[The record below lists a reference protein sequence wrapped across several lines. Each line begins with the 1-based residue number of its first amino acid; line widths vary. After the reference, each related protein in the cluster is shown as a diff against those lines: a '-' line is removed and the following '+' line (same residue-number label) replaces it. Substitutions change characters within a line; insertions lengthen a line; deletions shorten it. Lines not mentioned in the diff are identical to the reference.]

1 MAYATQTDMI
11 DRYGE
16 RLLINLTDREDA
28 PTGAIDSVALCK
40 ALDDATAEIDSY
52 IGRRYVVPLT
62 EVPSTVVTITC
73 ILAIWALH
81 TYDPDPKIEKDWKA
95 ALARLRDIAEGR
107 MAIPGAAGVEPATT
121 GGGGARTTDRERP
134 FTEQSLKSFI

>member
-1 MAYATQTDMI
+1 MAYATQSDMI

-16 RLLINLTDREDA
+16 RLLIDLTDREDA
-28 PTGAIDSVALCK
+28 PTGAIDSVALGK
-40 ALDDATAEIDSY
+40 ALGDASAEIDSY
-52 IGRRYVVPLT
+52 IGRRYVVPLSD
-62 EVPSTVVTITC
+62 VPSTIVTLTC
-73 ILAIWALH
+73 LLAIWDLH
-81 TYDPDPKIEKDWKA
+81 TFDPDPKIEKDYKA
-95 ALARLRDIAEGR
+95 AKQRLKDIADGS